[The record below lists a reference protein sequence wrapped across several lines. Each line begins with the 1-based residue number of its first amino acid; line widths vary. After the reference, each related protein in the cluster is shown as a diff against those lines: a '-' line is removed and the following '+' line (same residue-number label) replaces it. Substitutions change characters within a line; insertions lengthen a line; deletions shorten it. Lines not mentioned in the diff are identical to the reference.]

1 MINSWSNVSFFI
13 IVATFGVL
21 FRLGSFI
28 VYEGSQVTVTQFGRI
43 IDKPYQEPGVYFRIP
58 FIQKTHY
65 LEKRIE
71 TWEGYVDYI
80 PTADRQYMAIESIA
94 HWRIEDPVV
103 FLEALGTRE
112 LAESRLD
119 SILNGALK
127 DMISSHKLVDTV
139 RNSNRILNEKRA
151 ELDVDIKGTANL
163 RALEQQL
170 NDAVAST
177 LESVTVGREH
187 LTRKMVSQA
196 AAELKLLGIELVN
209 MYIKRI
215 SYAPSVELR
224 VYERMTSERTRV
236 AERLVSLGRGER
248 ERILGQLSKDAQEIL
263 APAQREA
270 EIIRGQADAM
280 ALETY
285 REAFGKDPEFYDF
298 WRSLQAYRV
307 SLPDNTEI
315 VSSTESKYY
324 NVLFDRRS
332 EAFSPPD
339 SVKTA
344 LPDSSQGT
352 QQSPR
357 LALSSHQ
364 AQSAKSQINPVPEG
378 SEVP

>member
-13 IVATFGVL
+13 IVATLGVL
-21 FRLGSFI
+21 VRLGTFV

-43 IDKPYQEPGVYFRIP
+43 LERPYQEPGIYFRVP

-65 LEKRIE
+65 MEKRIE

-80 PTADRQYMAIESIA
+80 PTADRQYMAVESVA
-94 HWRIEDPVV
+94 HWRIENPIV
-103 FLEALGTRE
+103 FMEALGSTE
-112 LAESRLD
+112 LAETRLD
-119 SILNGALK
+119 SILNGTLK

-151 ELDVDIKGTANL
+151 ELDVDVKGTANL

-170 NDAVAST
+170 NDAIVST

-187 LTRKMVSQA
+187 LTRKMVSEA
-196 AAELKLLGIELVN
+196 AAELEHLGIELLN

-248 ERILGQLSKDAQEIL
+248 ERILGQLSKDAQDIL
-263 APAQREA
+263 APAQRDA
-270 EIIRGQADAM
+270 EIIRGRADAR
-280 ALETY
+280 ALKTY
-285 REAFGKDPEFYDF
+285 RHAFGKDPEFYNF

-307 SLPDNTEI
+307 SLPENTEI
-315 VSSTESKYY
+315 VSSTESEYY
-324 NVLFDRRS
+324 DVLFDRRRT
-332 EAFSPPD
+332 EFSPAD
-339 SVKTA
+339 SVDGG
-344 LPDSSQGT
+344 L
-352 QQSPR
+352 
-357 LALSSHQ
+357 LSSADPEPSATPQ
-364 AQSAKSQINPVPEG
+364 DTPLAQG
-378 SEVP
+378 SEVQ

>member
-1 MINSWSNVSFFI
+1 MINSWSNVSFFM

-21 FRLGSFI
+21 VRLGTFV
-28 VYEGSQVTVTQFGRI
+28 VYEGSQVTITQFGRI
-43 IDKPYQEPGVYFRIP
+43 LEKPYQEPGVYFRIP
-58 FIQKTHY
+58 LVQKTHY
-65 LEKRIE
+65 MEKRIE

-94 HWRIEDPVV
+94 HWRVEDPIV
-103 FLEALGTRE
+103 FMEALGSKE

-139 RNSNRILNEKRA
+139 RNSNRILNDRRA
-151 ELDVDIKGTANL
+151 ELDVDIEGTAHL
-163 RALEQQL
+163 RAVEQQL
-170 NDAVAST
+170 NDAIAST
-177 LESVTVGREH
+177 LESVSVGREH

-196 AAELKLLGIELVN
+196 AAELKPLGIELLN

-248 ERILGQLSKDAQEIL
+248 ERILGQLSKDAQDIL
-263 APAQREA
+263 APAHREA
-270 EIIRGQADAM
+270 EIIRGRADAR
-280 ALETY
+280 ALATY
-285 REAFGKDPEFYDF
+285 RHAFGSDPEFYNF

-315 VSSTESKYY
+315 VSSTENKYY
-324 NVLFDRRS
+324 NVLFDR
-332 EAFSPPD
+332 
-339 SVKTA
+339 
-344 LPDSSQGT
+344 
-352 QQSPR
+352 
-357 LALSSHQ
+357 HQ
-364 AQSAKSQINPVPEG
+364 AGIGLVDATDLAAPG
-378 SEVP
+378 SPAGAQEEQGLVSSVARDAPFTQGPEVP